1 MQEFIILLMNKYGYL
16 AIFFLIIIENLFPP
30 IPSEVILTM
39 GGFMTTY
46 TSLSVAGVV
55 FFSTLASLFGAIILY
70 YLGKFL
76 NRERLMRITL
86 GKIGRFL
93 CLNAADI
100 DNSISWFQ
108 KKGNKTVLYCRFI
121 PILRS
126 LISIPA
132 GMSKMKQGTFLLY
145 TTIGSV
151 IWNMVLVTLGSIL
164 GASWHSV
171 AIVMKQYSQITKTAL
186 LLICM
191 AAVLYLFNKK
201 QKRKK
206 AGNS

>member
-1 MQEFIILLMNKYGYL
+1 MQELIILLMNKYGYL
-16 AIFFLIIIENLFPP
+16 AIFFLITIENLFPP

-46 TSLSVAGVV
+46 TSLSVTGVV

-70 YLGKFL
+70 YVGKLL
-76 NRERLMRITL
+76 NRERLMRIAS
-86 GKIGRFL
+86 GKIGRL
-93 CLNAADI
+93 LRLNAADI

-108 KKGNKTVLYCRFI
+108 KKGTKTVLYCRFI

-132 GMSKMKQGTFLLY
+132 GMSEMKQGTFLLY
-145 TTIGSV
+145 TTIGSI

-171 AIVMKQYSQITKTAL
+171 TIVMKQYSQVTKAAL
-186 LLICM
+186 MLTCM
-191 AAVLYLFNKK
+191 AAVLYLISKK